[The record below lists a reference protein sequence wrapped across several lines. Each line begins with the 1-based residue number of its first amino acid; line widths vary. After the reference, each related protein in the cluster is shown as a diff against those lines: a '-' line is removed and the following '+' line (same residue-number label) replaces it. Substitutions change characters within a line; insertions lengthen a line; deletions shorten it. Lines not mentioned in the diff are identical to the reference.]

1 MTDRP
6 LAERILALLAS
17 PKYQPVDKVG
27 LARKLKLPT
36 DDRSGLR
43 EKLGELEESGQIA
56 RLSKERYALP
66 ETAGIFQGTIS
77 FTERGAAFIRTERDD
92 APDLFVPPDQTG
104 TAFPGDRVVVRV
116 TAGGSRGR
124 PGGARGERE
133 TARVIKVIERASET
147 IVGTLQA
154 KGHVHEVVADDTR
167 FPQRIHVRM
176 KDSEAKGQKPQPGWK
191 VVVRLQPW
199 ASRTHPLEG
208 TIVESLGPADGAGV
222 DMLSIIRKHHLPLE
236 FPADVQAEAEA
247 ISESVP
253 ASARTDR
260 EDLRSRPVFTIDPD
274 DARDFDDAIEV
285 ETLPTGGW
293 RLHVHIADVSHY
305 VAPGTALDR
314 EAARRGN
321 SVYLADR
328 VIPMLPERLSNGVC
342 SLQPRVDRL
351 AFSAFIEFDPEA
363 RVRRARFGRSVIR
376 SAQRYTYK
384 EAFAVLQGPRGE
396 SRLSEHLHRA
406 WDLASKLRARRFRE
420 GALDL
425 DMPEVKVYLDATG
438 RPTHLEKVVND
449 AAHQLI
455 EEFMLAANDAVAHA
469 LKHRTI
475 PTIYR
480 IHENPDPERLNDFR
494 EFARTYGY
502 RVGDVTQRAE
512 IQRVLELARGRPE
525 EQAIRVA
532 LLKSLKRAGY
542 RQDPLG
548 HYGLAKTN
556 YAHFTSPIRRYADLV
571 VHRSLAQ
578 MIRAV
583 PAGRVKSTDMRA
595 IALHLSG
602 TERTAAD
609 AEKESVKL
617 KKLEFFRDEV
627 ERGDR
632 FQAMIMDV
640 REFGVVVE
648 LPDFDVGG
656 RVRMNDMGDDNFWFD
671 PAQRTIVARRSRL
684 TYKAGDRVEV
694 QVAAVD
700 LMRQQIDFRFFVP
713 IVAKAPGPKSK
724 PPAPKSRSS
733 PPPQRRRRR

>member
-1 MTDRP
+1 MTDRL
-6 LAERILALLAS
+6 LADRILALLGT
-17 PKYQPVDKVG
+17 PKYQPVDLVG
-27 LARKLKLPT
+27 LAKKLKLPP
-36 DDRSGLR
+36 DDRARLP
-43 EKLGELEESGQIA
+43 EKMRELERAGDVV

-66 ETAGIFQGTIS
+66 EAAGIFQGTIS
-77 FTERGAAFIRTERDD
+77 FTERGAAFIRTEREDQ
-92 APDLFVPPDQTG
+92 PDLFVPPDQTG

-116 TAGGSRGR
+116 VGGPSRGR
-124 PGGARGERE
+124 APGGRAER
-133 TARVIKVIERASET
+133 TQARVVKVIQRASDT

-167 FPQRIHVRM
+167 FPQRVHVRM
-176 KDSEAKGQKPQPGWK
+176 KDSEAKGQKPLPGWK
-191 VVVRLQPW
+191 VVVRIKPW

-208 TIVESLGPADGAGV
+208 VIVESLGPADGAGV
-222 DMLSIIRKHHLPLE
+222 DMLSIIRKHHLPLD
-236 FPADVQAEAEA
+236 FPGDVQAEADA

-253 ASARTDR
+253 AAAREGR

-285 ETLPTGGW
+285 ETLPGGGW

-305 VAPGTALDR
+305 VAPGTALDH
-314 EAARRGN
+314 EAQRRGN

-351 AFSAFIEFDPEA
+351 AFSAFIDFDEEA

-376 SAQRYTYK
+376 SAHRYTYK
-384 EAFAVLQGPRGE
+384 EAFVGLQSPRGE
-396 SRLSEHLHRA
+396 SRLTEHLHRA

-425 DMPEVKVYLDATG
+425 EMPEVKVYLDSTG
-438 RPTHLEKVVND
+438 RPTHLEKVVHD

-469 LKHRTI
+469 LKNRTI

-480 IHENPDPERLNDFR
+480 IHEDPDPERLQDFR
-494 EFARTYGY
+494 EFAKTYGY
-502 RVGDVTQRAE
+502 RVGDVTQRSE
-512 IQRVLELARGRPE
+512 IQRVLQLARGRPE

-542 RQDPLG
+542 RQEPLG
-548 HYGLAKTN
+548 HYGLAKSN

-583 PAGRVKSTDMRA
+583 PAGRVKSTDMRF
-595 IALHLSG
+595 IATHLSQ

-656 RVRMNDMGDDNFWFD
+656 RVRLSAMGDDQFWFD
-671 PAQRTIVARRSRL
+671 PAQRTIVARRARQ
-684 TYKAGDRVEV
+684 TYKAGDLVEV

-700 LMRQQIDFRFFVP
+700 LLRQQIDFRFFAPTAVK
-713 IVAKAPGPKSK
+713 KAPTAAKGRGQRPRR
-724 PPAPKSRSS
+724 KSR
-733 PPPQRRRRR
+733 

>member
-1 MTDRP
+1 MTDRS
-6 LAERILALLAS
+6 LADRILALLGS
-17 PKYQPVDKVG
+17 PKYQPVDIVG
-27 LARKLKLPT
+27 LTKKLKLQP
-36 DDRSGLR
+36 DDRSRLR
-43 EKLGELEESGQIA
+43 EKLRELEQAGELA
-56 RLSKERYALP
+56 RLGKDRYALP
-66 ETAGIFQGTIS
+66 EAAGIYQGTIS
-77 FTERGAAFIRTERDD
+77 FTERGAAFIRTEREDQ
-92 APDLFVPPDQTG
+92 PDLFVPPEQTG

-116 TAGGSRGR
+116 TTGAGRGPR
-124 PGGARGERE
+124 PGARGERQQ
-133 TARVIKVIERASET
+133 ARVVKVIERASET

-176 KDSEAKGQKPQPGWK
+176 KESEAKGQKPQPGWK
-191 VVVRLQPW
+191 VVVRLRPW
-199 ASRTHPLEG
+199 AARTHPLEG

-222 DMLSIIRKHHLPLE
+222 DMLSIIRKHHLPLD
-236 FPADVQAEAEA
+236 FPADVQAEADA

-253 ASARTDR
+253 AAAREGR

-285 ETLPTGGW
+285 ETMATGGW

-314 EAARRGN
+314 EALRRGN

-328 VIPMLPERLSNGVC
+328 VVPMLPERLSNGVC

-351 AFSAFIEFDPEA
+351 AFSAFIDFDADA

-384 EAFAVLQGPRGE
+384 EAFAVLQGPREE

-425 DMPEVKVYLDATG
+425 EMPEVKVYLDSTG
-438 RPTHLEKVVND
+438 RPTHLEKVVHD

-480 IHENPDPERLNDFR
+480 IHEDPDPERLNDFR

-542 RQDPLG
+542 RSDPLG

-583 PAGRVKSTDMRA
+583 PAGRVKSTDMRF
-595 IALHLSG
+595 IATHLSQ
-602 TERTAAD
+602 TERTAAE

-640 REFGVVVE
+640 RDFGVVVE

-656 RVRMNDMGDDNFWFD
+656 RVRMSAMGDDQFWFD
-671 PAQRTIVARRSRL
+671 PAQRTIVARRARK
-684 TYKAGDRVEV
+684 TYKAGDVVEV

-700 LMRQQIDFRFFVP
+700 LLRQQIDFRFFAP
-713 IVAKAPGPKSK
+713 AAAKPPNSAKGQGPK
-724 PPAPKSRSS
+724 P
-733 PPPQRRRRR
+733 RRRSR

>member
-1 MTDRP
+1 MTDRS
-6 LAERILALLAS
+6 LAERLLALLGS
-17 PKYQPVDKVG
+17 PKYQPLDKIG
-27 LARKLKLPT
+27 LSKKLKLPP

-43 EKLGELEESGQIA
+43 EKLRELEQAGEIV
-56 RLSKERYALP
+56 RLPKERYALP
-66 ETAGIFQGTIS
+66 EAAGIFQGTIS
-77 FTERGAAFIRTERDD
+77 FTERGAGFVRTDREDQ
-92 APDLFVPPDQTG
+92 PDLFVPPEQTG
-104 TAFPGDRVVVRV
+104 TAFPGDRVLVRV
-116 TAGGSRGR
+116 VGGTARGR
-124 PGGARGERE
+124 PAGGRGER
-133 TARVIKVIERASET
+133 TQARVIKVVERFSDT
-147 IVGTLQA
+147 LVGTLQA
-154 KGHVHEVVADDTR
+154 KGHVHEVIADDTR

-176 KDSEAKGQKPQPGWK
+176 KESEAKGQKPSPGWK
-191 VVVRLQPW
+191 VVVRIKSW
-199 ASRTHPLEG
+199 ASRNHPLEG
-208 TIVESLGPADGAGV
+208 VIIESLGPADGAGV

-236 FPADVQAEAEA
+236 FPPEVQAEADA
-247 ISESVP
+247 IAETVP
-253 ASARTDR
+253 AAARAGR

-274 DARDFDDAIEV
+274 DAKDFDDAIEV
-285 ETLPTGGW
+285 ETITGGGW

-314 EAARRGN
+314 EAQRRGN

-342 SLQPRVDRL
+342 SLQPQVDRL
-351 AFSAFIEFDPEA
+351 AFSAFIDFDEEA

-376 SAQRYTYK
+376 SSQRLTYK
-384 EAFAVLQGPRGE
+384 AAFALLQGPRNE
-396 SRLSEHLHRA
+396 SRLTEHLHRA
-406 WDLASKLRARRFRE
+406 WDLASKIRARRFRQ

-425 DMPEVKVYLDATG
+425 EMPEVKVYLDPTG
-438 RPTHLEKVVND
+438 RPTHLEKVVHD

-469 LKHRTI
+469 LKNKTI

-480 IHENPDPERLNDFR
+480 IHEDPDPERLQDFR
-494 EFARTYGY
+494 EFAKTYGY
-502 RVGDVTQRAE
+502 RVGDVSQRSE
-512 IQRVLELARGRPE
+512 IQRVLQLAKGRPE

-548 HYGLAKTN
+548 HYGLAKSN

-583 PAGRVKSTDMRA
+583 PAGRVKSTDMRF
-595 IALHLSG
+595 IANHLSQ
-602 TERTAAD
+602 TERSAAD

-617 KKLEFFRDEV
+617 KKLEYFRDEV

-656 RVRMNDMGDDNFWFD
+656 RVRMTEMGDDHFWFD
-671 PAQRTIVARRSRL
+671 PAQRTIVARRARK
-684 TYKAGDRVEV
+684 TYKAGDLVEV

-700 LMRQQIDFRFFVP
+700 LLRQQIDFRF
-713 IVAKAPGPKSK
+713 ATAP
-724 PPAPKSRSS
+724 SS
-733 PPPQRRRRR
+733 PRPGRAPRRSR